1 MYLARLKRL
10 LANKGAGR
18 HIWSDHYLAAKHPFS
33 PLSRVNTCYWVSGAQ
48 LTAGGRRWAHSASEV
63 DKVVAGEVVVEV
75 LGAYHVAGHN
85 SDRLSH
91 PDSPTEAGP
100 IYPHGLFA
108 GPQVLNPTANVHW
121 PTMNMKSLLVAA

>member
-48 LTAGGRRWAHSASEV
+48 LTGGDGHTV
-63 DKVVAGEVVVEV
+63 DKVVAGEVVEV

-108 GPQVLNPTANVHW
+108 GPQV
-121 PTMNMKSLLVAA
+121 

>member
-1 MYLARLKRL
+1 M
-10 LANKGAGR
+10 GEEM
-18 HIWSDHYLAAKHPFS
+18 AAQCK
-33 PLSRVNTCYWVSGAQ
+33 VV
-48 LTAGGRRWAHSASEV
+48 V
-63 DKVVAGEVVVEV
+63 DKVVAGEVVEV

-108 GPQVLNPTANVHW
+108 GPQVLDPTTIVHLQ
-121 PTMNMKSLLVAA
+121 S